1 MIPAEFK
8 MITEKTRHL
17 IDDANHTIEYSKTI
31 IEQSKKLIL
40 GIDEKRL
47 EREARPKWV
56 RLS

>member
-1 MIPAEFK
+1 MMPVELK
-8 MITEKTRHL
+8 LMTEKTRHL

-47 EREARPKWV
+47 ERETRKN
-56 RLS
+56 RLI